1 MSIENRQK
9 CLGIIANRCFV
20 VVVDVVL
27 VLNVQRVA
35 NVGGGGKGLK
45 EKSADENQQKN
56 LEENS

>member
-1 MSIENRQK
+1 MSGDNRK
-9 CLGIIANRCFV
+9 PLFCCFV
-20 VVVDVVL
+20 AVVAVVL